1 MTRRLILMTLTLA
14 AVGWLYWSL
23 RSAAEATRSDPL
35 AALHL
40 EAHQPPL
47 EALRTVAEQEDRA
60 AAALGNSAERAEL
73 ETAWSALALAQ
84 ASVATGAVSA
94 VPPEAEKRM
103 ERAVSGWIGRFGA
116 SSFAAAGVAPWRRFQ
131 SALEGL
137 TVRSTSAGR
146 GLLAQL
152 AADTPE
158 QQQEVNAACGEFLA
172 FAASLGVLD
181 ANGQLNMSDELLRL
195 LFRYRW
201 LAQARG
207 ARPLQELM
215 TPQELDTFWRWR
227 IEQGRRLPPDA
238 VARFVADFV
247 AQRGGYGGV
256 NASYALPAV
265 FLLRGEPAF
274 AYDALQL
281 EQKARPSP
289 QTQQLLEAVA
299 RLGAET
305 KAPRN
310 GP

>member
-1 MTRRLILMTLTLA
+1 MTRRLILLSLTLA

-23 RSAAEATRSDPL
+23 RTAADLQRTNPL
-35 AALHL
+35 ASLQL
-40 EAHQPPL
+40 EPHQPPMDV
-47 EALRTVAEQEDRA
+47 LRTVAEEEDRA
-60 AAALGNSAERAEL
+60 AAALGESAERAEL
-73 ETAWSALALAQ
+73 EAAWSALAVAQ

-103 ERAVSGWIGRFGA
+103 ERAVTGWIGRFGPA
-116 SSFAAAGVAPWRRFQ
+116 SFPAAGVAPWRRFQ

-137 TVRSTSAGR
+137 KVRSTSAGR
-146 GLLAQL
+146 GLLEQL
-152 AADTPE
+152 AADSSE
-158 QQQEVNAACGEFLA
+158 QKNEVNAACGEFLA

-181 ANGQLNMSDELLRL
+181 PNGQLNISDELLRL

-238 VARFVADFV
+238 VARYVADFV

-256 NASYALPAV
+256 SASYALPAV

>member
-47 EALRTVAEQEDRA
+47 EALRTVAEQEDLA
-60 AAALGNSAERAEL
+60 AAAVEESPERAEL
-73 ETAWSALALAQ
+73 ETAWSALAVAQ
-84 ASVATGAVSA
+84 AAVATGALPT

-103 ERAVSGWIGRFGA
+103 ERAVTGWIGRFGA
-116 SSFAAAGVAPWRRFQ
+116 ASFAAAGVAPWRRFQ
-131 SALEGL
+131 SALDGL
-137 TVRSTSAGR
+137 KARSGAAGR
-146 GLLAQL
+146 GLLEQL
-152 AADTPE
+152 AADSSE
-158 QQQEVNAACGEFLA
+158 QQNEVNAACGEFLA

-181 ANGQLNMSDELLRL
+181 ANGQLNMSNELLRL

-256 NASYALPAV
+256 NAGYALPAV

-274 AYDALQL
+274 AYDALKL
-281 EQKARPSP
+281 EQKAHPSP
-289 QTQQLLEAVA
+289 QTQQLVEAVG
-299 RLGAET
+299 RLGAAP
-305 KAPRN
+305 KAAPIGR
-310 GP
+310 

>member
-1 MTRRLILMTLTLA
+1 MTRRLILLSLTLA

-23 RSAAEATRSDPL
+23 RTAADLQRTNPL
-35 AALHL
+35 ASLQL
-40 EAHQPPL
+40 EPHQPPMDV
-47 EALRTVAEQEDRA
+47 LRTVAEEEDRA
-60 AAALGNSAERAEL
+60 AAALGESAERAEL
-73 ETAWSALALAQ
+73 EAAWSALAVAQ

-103 ERAVSGWIGRFGA
+103 ERAVTGWIGRFGPA
-116 SSFAAAGVAPWRRFQ
+116 SFPAAGVAPWRRFQ

-137 TVRSTSAGR
+137 KVRSTSAGR
-146 GLLAQL
+146 GLLEQL
-152 AADTPE
+152 AADSSE
-158 QQQEVNAACGEFLA
+158 QQNEVNAACGEFLA

-238 VARFVADFV
+238 VARYVADFV

-256 NASYALPAV
+256 SASYALPAV

>member
-1 MTRRLILMTLTLA
+1 MTRRLILMTLALA

-40 EAHQPPL
+40 EGHKPPL

-94 VPPEAEKRM
+94 VPPEAERRM
-103 ERAVSGWIGRFGA
+103 ERAVTGWIGRFGA

-131 SALEGL
+131 TALEGL
-137 TVRSTSAGR
+137 KERSTSAGR
-146 GLLAQL
+146 GLLVQL

-181 ANGQLNMSDELLRL
+181 ANGQLKMSEEILRL
-195 LFRYRW
+195 VFRYRW

-274 AYDALQL
+274 AYDALKL
-281 EQKARPSP
+281 EQKAHPSP
-289 QTQQLLEAVA
+289 QTQQLVEAVA
-299 RLGAET
+299 RLGAAP
-305 KAPRN
+305 KAAPI
-310 GP
+310 GH

>member
-1 MTRRLILMTLTLA
+1 MTRRLILLSLTLA

-23 RSAAEATRSDPL
+23 RTAADLQRTNPL
-35 AALHL
+35 ASLQL
-40 EAHQPPL
+40 EPHQPPMDV
-47 EALRTVAEQEDRA
+47 LRTVAEEEDRA
-60 AAALGNSAERAEL
+60 AAALGESAERAEL
-73 ETAWSALALAQ
+73 EAAWSALAVAQ

-94 VPPEAEKRM
+94 LPPEAEKRM
-103 ERAVSGWIGRFGA
+103 ERAVTGWIGRFGA
-116 SSFAAAGVAPWRRFQ
+116 ASFAAAGVAPWRRFQ

-137 TVRSTSAGR
+137 KVRSTSAGR
-146 GLLAQL
+146 GLLEQL
-152 AADTPE
+152 AADSSE
-158 QQQEVNAACGEFLA
+158 QKNEVNAACGEFLA
-172 FAASLGVLD
+172 FAASLGVLG

-256 NASYALPAV
+256 SASYALPAV

>member
-1 MTRRLILMTLTLA
+1 MTRRLILLSLTLA

-23 RSAAEATRSDPL
+23 RTAADLQRTNPL
-35 AALHL
+35 ASLQL
-40 EAHQPPL
+40 EPHQPPMDV
-47 EALRTVAEQEDRA
+47 LRTVAEEEDRA
-60 AAALGNSAERAEL
+60 AAALGESAERAEL
-73 ETAWSALALAQ
+73 EAAWSALAVAQ

-103 ERAVSGWIGRFGA
+103 ERAVTGWIGRFGA
-116 SSFAAAGVAPWRRFQ
+116 ASFAAAGVEPWNRFRL
-131 SALEGL
+131 AIDGL
-137 TVRSTSAGR
+137 KERSESTGR

-152 AADTPE
+152 ASDTPE

-181 ANGQLNMSDELLRL
+181 PNGQLNLSDELLRL

-256 NASYALPAV
+256 KGGYALPAV
-265 FLLRGEPAF
+265 FLLRGEPAL

-281 EQKARPSP
+281 EQKAHPSP
-289 QTQQLLEAVA
+289 QTKQLVEAVA
-299 RLGAET
+299 RFGAVPNA
-305 KAPRN
+305 APIGR
-310 GP
+310 

>member
-1 MTRRLILMTLTLA
+1 MTRRLILMTLALA

-23 RSAAEATRSDPL
+23 RSAAEANRSDPL

-94 VPPEAEKRM
+94 VPPEAERRM
-103 ERAVSGWIGRFGA
+103 ERAVTGWIGRFGA

-131 SALEGL
+131 RALEGL

-158 QQQEVNAACGEFLA
+158 QQHEVNAACGEFLA

-181 ANGQLNMSDELLRL
+181 ANGQLKMSEEILRL
-195 LFRYRW
+195 VFRYRW

-227 IEQGRRLPPDA
+227 IEQGRRLPPDS

-256 NASYALPAV
+256 NTGYALPAV

-274 AYDALQL
+274 AYDALKL
-281 EQKARPSP
+281 EQKAHPSP
-289 QTQQLLEAVA
+289 QTQQLVEAVA
-299 RLGAET
+299 RLGAAP
-305 KAPRN
+305 KAAPI
-310 GP
+310 GH

>member
-1 MTRRLILMTLTLA
+1 MTRRLILMTLALA

-137 TVRSTSAGR
+137 TVRSTRAGR

-227 IEQGRRLPPDA
+227 IEQGS
-238 VARFVADFV
+238 
-247 AQRGGYGGV
+247 GYGGV